1 MADTSSSLQWY
12 FPLSALDSTPSD
24 TPRSRELYDRAR
36 GVEFLFRLGSSL
48 ALPTSAMCTAATWF
62 HRFYM
67 RHSMSDFHRQDLAAA
82 CIFLATKTEECGRK
96 LRDVARVCQAKIHN
110 TDVNNIPADGKEVEQ
125 CQTAILLTEE
135 VLLEAIC
142 FDFVVENPH
151 SHLVDMFDA
160 VSTDDLVQ
168 EYAWSIA
175 HDSLVYSWSYYDPS
189 AHPECRYRTPLCIL
203 YPPKIVAAACYVLA
217 QRIHDGPNSPSL
229 DARIAVTAPCM
240 SLPTPP
246 THKPPSPDATRSA
259 IEHFQFTESEI
270 SSVAVVLA
278 ILIDFYCAQDTALYP
293 YLSAMISVPPPV
305 SSLSNT
311 RIFAP
316 FSTIAQISTSDAV
329 VQESFDNRTPNSS
342 HGGHTPMTH
351 ISDAQHIT

>member
-1 MADTSSSLQWY
+1 MGDPIAQWY
-12 FPLSALDSTPSD
+12 FSLSALNSTPSES
-24 TPRSRELYDRAR
+24 PRPRELYDRAR

-48 ALPTSAMCTAATWF
+48 ALSVCDLSHALSSDANIYSPTSAMCTAATWF

-67 RHSMSDFHRQDLAAA
+67 RYSMNDFHRQDVAAT

-125 CQTAILLTEE
+125 CQVTILLTEE

-151 SHLVDMFDA
+151 PHLVDMFDA
-160 VSTDDLVQ
+160 ASTEDLVQ

-175 HDSLVYSWSYYDPS
+175 HDS
-189 AHPECRYRTPLCIL
+189 YRTPLCVL
-203 YPPKIVAAACYVLA
+203 YSPKIIAAACYVLA

-229 DARIAVTAPCM
+229 DARVSATAPSM

-246 THKPPSPDATRSA
+246 THKPPSPDATRFA
-259 IEHFQFTESEI
+259 IEHFQLTENELTL
-270 SSVAVVLA
+270 VAVVLGI
-278 ILIDFYCAQDTALYP
+278 ILDFYNAQDISSYP
-293 YLSAMISVPPPV
+293 YLSSIVAVMPPASSISDR
-305 SSLSNT
+305 LY
-311 RIFAP
+311 AP
-316 FSTIAQISTSDAV
+316 FALMAQVSTSEVIA
-329 VQESFDNRTPNSS
+329 QESFESRTPNSS
-342 HGGHTPMTH
+342 HGGHTPATH
-351 ISDAQHIT
+351 TLDATQGP